1 MKLHV
6 HHKES
11 RKVGGNAPNNLIT
24 LCEDCHD
31 LLHKGI
37 VELPDDK
44 KRRGKS
50 SRDATFMGIMRKT
63 LLQRLRDKT
72 GIPIQNTYGYIT
84 KAIRES
90 NGIEK
95 THTSDARCIA
105 RCPKAKLAAE
115 EYLIKPVRRH
125 NRRLHKNAI
134 LKGGYRKANQ
144 APTFVF
150 GFKLRNVS
158 SMDEGHRARLTFDI
172 STARRFRL
180 ACLIN
185 GFDCWNI
192 PITYYLK
199 GEAAPPTSEVTGVRR
214 YSS

>member
-1 MKLHV
+1 
-6 HHKES
+6 
-11 RKVGGNAPNNLIT
+11 
-24 LCEDCHD
+24 
-31 LLHKGI
+31 
-37 VELPDDK
+37 
-44 KRRGKS
+44 
-50 SRDATFMGIMRKT
+50 MGIMRKT
-63 LLQRLRDKT
+63 LLQRLRDKM

-115 EYLIKPVRRH
+115 EYLIKPGCVGIIAGCTKTRYSRVVTARQIRRQ
-125 NRRLHKNAI
+125 RLCSASSCSI
-134 LKGGYRKANQ
+134 WWTITA
-144 APTFVF
+144 
-150 GFKLRNVS
+150 RNVS